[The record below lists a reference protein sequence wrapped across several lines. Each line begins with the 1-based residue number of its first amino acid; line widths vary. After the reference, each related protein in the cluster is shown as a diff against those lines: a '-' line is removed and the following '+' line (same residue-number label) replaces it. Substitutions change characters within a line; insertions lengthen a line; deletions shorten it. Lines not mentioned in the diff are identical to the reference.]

1 MKKLLILCLMLF
13 LSACSQTTYI
23 YQRDMWTVRADRRDK
38 SNESGIIV
46 LRSYDEYLNHINEVV
61 NHLDFERLNET
72 FFDDYYLIFIYFVY
86 GHDHPLSGYSIEDIS
101 LKHKKLSI
109 TISYP
114 YASLIGPFNT
124 VIITVGILIKIEP
137 YDIDSLSYT
146 IISR

>member
-72 FFDDYYLIFIYFVY
+72 FLM
-86 GHDHPLSGYSIEDIS
+86 
-101 LKHKKLSI
+101 I
-109 TISYP
+109 TI
-114 YASLIGPFNT
+114 
-124 VIITVGILIKIEP
+124 
-137 YDIDSLSYT
+137 
-146 IISR
+146 